1 MKKFLALSQPGM
13 TMLEVMIATLLFVV
27 FMGVFLSVTE
37 LTAQLLR
44 GVKGGRS
51 ASELALARTTTRLE
65 LKDLAARLS
74 SAKHTQV
81 KSLVGPANCL
91 VDHNS
96 NLAGLKSWTLTSSS
110 GAIYNWFIQQKQ
122 LGLVGNPVPFPGGIE
137 RVCLY
142 SFKEFPETS
151 TPPAASIT
159 TAPGLYVLQAEPL
172 QAGPLS
178 QPLRLVLCRP
188 DYLC

>member
-13 TMLEVMIATLLFVV
+13 TMLELMIATLLFVV

-44 GVKGGRS
+44 GVEGGRS

-65 LKDLAARLS
+65 LKGLAARLS
-74 SAKHTQV
+74 SANHQTQV
-81 KSLVGPANCL
+81 RPLVGPANCL
-91 VDHNS
+91 VDAS
-96 NLAGLKSWTLTSSS
+96 STLAGLKSWTLTSSS
-110 GAIYNWFIQQKQ
+110 GTTYNWFIQQKQ
-122 LGLVGNPVPFPGGIE
+122 LGLVGNPVPLPGGIE

-142 SFKEFPETS
+142 SFTDFPEIS
-151 TPPAASIT
+151 TPTIS
-159 TAPGLYVLQAEPL
+159 TAPGPYVLQAEPL

-178 QPLRLVLCRP
+178 QPVRLVFCRP